1 MMQRENGMKTMK
13 TAIVAVALCV
23 VCGARGEVGFAARS
37 IPRQTGTAT
46 STEATRHAGNPVYP
60 TYDGRVMA
68 GYQGWFHVRPGG
80 VMYPD
85 EESVR
90 IDMWP
95 DVSEYEKTY
104 PTGLKFANGETA
116 RFFCSDDEST
126 VETHFRWMEEYGLDG
141 VFLQRFFVNATRP
154 TKEGREESATVV
166 RHALK
171 AAQRHSRAIAIMYD
185 LSGLQPG
192 RDDCMKLVV
201 DWKFLVDRA
210 RVTSY
215 GARNMY
221 LHHRGKPLVAIWGVG
236 FPDRPYSMRDI
247 KLAEFMDF
255 LKNDPVYG
263 GCSVMLGV
271 PTHWRALDR
280 DCVKDAY
287 LHELVRK
294 ADLVMPWMVG
304 RFTPL
309 RGGEMN
315 RYYDMVSGDLAW
327 CKAAGVDYVPLVYP
341 GFSWYNLSRREKG
354 LTPSPVESIPRQG
367 GTFYWG
373 QIQTAVAAGANRLYV
388 AMFDEVNEG
397 TAIFKVTDDPPV
409 GKTVKFARM
418 DGRQSDHYLFLTGEG
433 SKLLRGERPSTK
445 LGELPTR

>member
-271 PTHWRALDR
+271 PTHWRALDS

>member
-1 MMQRENGMKTMK
+1 MKK
-13 TAIVAVALCV
+13 SVIAVSALCIACV
-23 VCGARGEVGFAARS
+23 VRGEVGF
-37 IPRQTGTAT
+37 TAG
-46 STEATRHAGNPVYP
+46 SRHAGKPVYP

-68 GYQGWFHVRPGG
+68 GYQGWFHNRSGG

-85 EESVR
+85 EGSIR

-104 PTGLKFANGETA
+104 PTGLKLANGETA
-116 RFFCSDDEST
+116 RFFSSDDEST
-126 VETHFRWMEEYGLDG
+126 VDTHFRWMKEYGLDG

-154 TKEGREESATVV
+154 TKEGREESVTVI

-171 AAQRHSRAIAIMYD
+171 AAQKHSRAVAIMYD
-185 LSGLQPG
+185 LSGLRPG
-192 RDDCMKLVV
+192 RDDCMNLVA
-201 DWKFLVDRA
+201 DWKFLVDEVK
-210 RVTSY
+210 VTSY

-221 LHHRGKPLVAIWGVG
+221 LHHRKRPLVAIWGVG
-236 FPDRPYSMRDI
+236 FPDRPYSIRDI
-247 KLAEFMDF
+247 KLVEFMDF
-255 LKNDPVYG
+255 LKNDSMYG

-271 PTHWRALDR
+271 PTHWRALDH
-280 DCVKDAY
+280 DCMKDAY

-309 RGGEMN
+309 RRNEMN
-315 RYYDMVSGDLAW
+315 RYHDMVSGDLAW

-341 GFSWYNLSRREKG
+341 GFSWYNLSHKEKG
-354 LTPSPVESIPRQG
+354 LTPAPVESIPRQG
-367 GTFYWG
+367 GTFYWD
-373 QIQTAVAAGANRLYV
+373 QIQTAVAAGANYLYV

-397 TAIFKVTDDPPV
+397 TAIFKVSDNPPV

-418 DGRQSDHYLFLTGEG
+418 DGRPSDHYLYLTGEG
-433 SKLLRGERPSTK
+433 AKLLRGERTPTK
-445 LGELPTR
+445 PGKIPAR

>member
-1 MMQRENGMKTMK
+1 MKS
-13 TAIVAVALCV
+13 AIVAVALCV
-23 VCGARGEVGFAARS
+23 VCGAWGEVGFAAQS

-263 GCSVMLGV
+263 GCRVMLGV

-445 LGELPTR
+445 PGELPTR

>member
-141 VFLQRFFVNATRP
+141 VLLQRFFVNATRP

>member
-1 MMQRENGMKTMK
+1 MKHT
-13 TAIVAVALCV
+13 LLV
-23 VCGARGEVGFAARS
+23 VSLILSSAAFAA
-37 IPRQTGTAT
+37 G
-46 STEATRHAGNPVYP
+46 TRHAGNPVYP

-68 GYQGWFHVRPGG
+68 GYQGWFHNRSGG
-80 VMYPD
+80 VMYPT

-104 PTGLKFANGETA
+104 PTGLKLANGETA

-141 VFLQRFFVNATRP
+141 VFLQRFFGNATRHS
-154 TKEGREESATVV
+154 KEGREASATVI

-171 AAQRHSRAIAIMYD
+171 AAQRHARAVAIMYD
-185 LSGLQPG
+185 LSGLRPG
-192 RDDCMKLVV
+192 RDDCLKLVA
-201 DWKFLVDRA
+201 DWKFLVDEVKA
-210 RVTSY
+210 TSY

-221 LHHRGKPLVAIWGVG
+221 LHHRGKPLVVIWGVG
-236 FPDRPYSMRDI
+236 FPDRPYSIRDI

-255 LKNDPVYG
+255 LKNDPEYG

-271 PTHWRALDR
+271 PTHWRALEH

-309 RGGEMN
+309 RRCELN
-315 RYYDMVSGDLAW
+315 RYRDMVSADLAW
-327 CKAAGVDYVPLVYP
+327 CRAAGVDYVPLVYP
-341 GFSWYNLSRREKG
+341 GFSWYYLSR
-354 LTPSPVESIPRQG
+354 
-367 GTFYWG
+367 
-373 QIQTAVAAGANRLYV
+373 
-388 AMFDEVNEG
+388 
-397 TAIFKVTDDPPV
+397 
-409 GKTVKFARM
+409 
-418 DGRQSDHYLFLTGEG
+418 
-433 SKLLRGERPSTK
+433 
-445 LGELPTR
+445 

>member
-23 VCGARGEVGFAARS
+23 VCGAWGEVGFAARS

>member
-1 MMQRENGMKTMK
+1 MK

-433 SKLLRGERPSTK
+433 SKLLRGECPSTK
-445 LGELPTR
+445 PGELPTR

>member
-1 MMQRENGMKTMK
+1 MKHT
-13 TAIVAVALCV
+13 LLV
-23 VCGARGEVGFAARS
+23 VSLILSSAAFAA
-37 IPRQTGTAT
+37 G
-46 STEATRHAGNPVYP
+46 TRHAGNPVYP

-68 GYQGWFHVRPGG
+68 GYQGWFHNRSGG
-80 VMYPD
+80 VMYPN

-104 PTGLKFANGETA
+104 PTGLKLANGETA

-141 VFLQRFFVNATRP
+141 VFLQRFFGNATRRS
-154 TKEGREESATVV
+154 KEGREASATVI

-171 AAQRHSRAIAIMYD
+171 AAQKHSRAVAIMYD
-185 LSGLQPG
+185 LSGLRPG
-192 RDDCMKLVV
+192 RDDCLKLVA
-201 DWKFLVDRA
+201 DWKFLVDEVKA
-210 RVTSY
+210 TSY

-221 LHHRGKPLVAIWGVG
+221 LHHRGKPLVVIWGVG
-236 FPDRPYSMRDI
+236 FPDRPYSIRDI

-255 LKNDPVYG
+255 LKNDPEYG

-271 PTHWRALDR
+271 PTHWRALEH

-309 RGGEMN
+309 LYNDMN
-315 RYYDMVSGDLAW
+315 RYRGIVSADLAW

-341 GFSWYNLSRREKG
+341 GFSWYNLSRKEKG
-354 LTPSPVESIPRQG
+354 LKPMPVECIPRQG
-367 GTFYWG
+367 GTFYWD
-373 QIQTAVAAGANRLYV
+373 QIQAAVAAGANRLYV

-397 TAIFKVTDDPPV
+397 TAIFKVSDNPPV
-409 GKTVKFARM
+409 GTTVKFARM
-418 DGRQSDHYLFLTGEG
+418 DGCPSDHYLFLTGEG
-433 SKLLRGERPSTK
+433 AKLLRGERAPTQP
-445 LGELPTR
+445 GELPLKQRLQISDLSR